1 MRTAATLAFVA
12 SLSLLPSALASD
24 EAAGIAIPL
33 QKRNADDESRQLTK
47 RDDTVDWT
55 VLESHVA
62 SAKAK
67 YKATADIFER
77 IHGHRPLQAGPP
89 SKRDLAVA
97 EEKPFYGFRGSNP
110 IGRSSISR
118 VLFKDRTKTSSA
130 AATATSTPVSKA
142 MAASESLT
150 SYGDSLWAGSLSI
163 GTPAQSFVC
172 DFDTGS
178 ADLWMPSSQCTSS
191 ACSGKHKYDASASSS
206 SVPVTSK
213 TFSVSYGDGS
223 SSSGPVYQDTVTVA
237 GLVGTGQTFG
247 AATTLSTSFASDPED
262 GLAGL
267 AFPSISDLQ
276 SPTLFQTLW
285 NEGKVSANQFSF
297 RLSSGNAAPSEL
309 YFGGMNPAH
318 YVAGT
323 TQWAS
328 VTSQSYWVVT
338 GATAVNGK
346 AVSAVNNFN
355 AIIDT
360 GTTLI
365 VIPTAAAQSF
375 WAAVPNSA
383 PYSGGGGYYTFP
395 CASPPSITFSFGGS
409 TKAWPLQYLNLGRVS
424 SGSTLCVGSIVG
436 QDVGINAWIVGDS
449 FLKSSVYTTFDMS
462 SPPRVGFSQ
471 AK

>member
-1 MRTAATLAFVA
+1 MAT
-12 SLSLLPSALASD
+12 
-24 EAAGIAIPL
+24 
-33 QKRNADDESRQLTK
+33 
-47 RDDTVDWT
+47 
-55 VLESHVA
+55 
-62 SAKAK
+62 
-67 YKATADIFER
+67 
-77 IHGHRPLQAGPP
+77 
-89 SKRDLAVA
+89 
-97 EEKPFYGFRGSNP
+97 
-110 IGRSSISR
+110 
-118 VLFKDRTKTSSA
+118 
-130 AATATSTPVSKA
+130 
-142 MAASESLT
+142 AASESLT
-150 SYGDSLWAGSLSI
+150 SYSDSLWAGSLSI
-163 GTPAQSFVC
+163 GTPAQNFVC

-237 GLVGTGQTFG
+237 GLVATGQTFG
-247 AATTLSTSFASDPED
+247 AATTLSSSFANDPED

-285 NEGKVSANQFSF
+285 NEGKVAANQFSF

-309 YFGGMNPAH
+309 YLGGMNPAH

-323 TQWAS
+323 TQWAP

-346 AVSAVNNFN
+346 PVSAVNNFN

-436 QDVGINAWIVGDS
+436 QDVGVNAWIVGDS

-471 AK
+471 AQ